1 MAEHWSLLEWFE
13 FLSYVAT
20 VVGIPL
26 AIIVF
31 LHEERKERQAEQEEI
46 YDKLMEHYKAILDK
60 FLEHPELD
68 SHETLLGDPRMKRQ
82 QMILYEMLVSL
93 FERSFIL
100 LYGEHD
106 KAYQRMW
113 YSWEDYINEWIAR
126 PNFRNALPQL
136 MRGEDE
142 DFVHYMEKKTGLRF
156 D

>member
-1 MAEHWSLLEWFE
+1 MAEPWSLLEWFE

-26 AIIVF
+26 AILVF
-31 LHEERKERQAEQEEI
+31 LHEERKERQSEQEEI
-46 YDKLMEHYKAILDK
+46 YDKLMEHYKSILDK

-68 SHETLLGDPRMKRQ
+68 VHEVPIADSKMNRQ

-100 LYGEHD
+100 LYGEQD

-113 YSWEDYINEWIAR
+113 FSWEDYINEWIAR
-126 PNFRNALPQL
+126 PNFRGALAHL

-142 DFVHYMEKKTGLRF
+142 DFVRYMEKKTGLRF
-156 D
+156 E